1 MADIRT
7 ADALADHRSVNRSMN
22 RRGFIRLAG
31 MASVLAASPAWAIDL
46 FKIIDPEGKNKD
58 LQKAKGLLE
67 GTTSIVASA
76 TDMDYKS
83 EFAIGESLALE
94 GFKRYGEPIASD
106 AFQKYVNVIGNAV
119 ARNSIRPDIPYYF
132 VVVESP
138 LYNAFACPGGIIFV
152 SAALV
157 RNMKDEAELA
167 TVLSHEVSHVGHKHA
182 LSAIKRAKFFEGV
195 GQISAVTMKGEDGE
209 KFRSMIGGLQT
220 VLFDKGL
227 DKEMEY
233 EADLSGME
241 TAYRTG
247 YDPGAFVGVLEMLQS
262 REGTAT
268 KGGSW
273 FSTHPP
279 LSSRLAKCRERMKQY
294 PDAPSLARV
303 RTRFGKYQAMI

>member
-7 ADALADHRSVNRSMN
+7 ALASADHRPIG
-22 RRGFIRLAG
+22 RRRFIRMAG

-46 FKIIDPEGKNKD
+46 FKIIDPEGKNKN

-67 GTTSIVASA
+67 GTTSIIASS
-76 TDMDYKS
+76 TDIDYKT
-83 EFAIGESLALE
+83 EFSIGESLALE
-94 GFKRYGEPIASD
+94 GFKRYGDPVEKKD
-106 AFQKYVNVIGNAV
+106 FQKYVNVVGNAV

-157 RNMKDEAELA
+157 QNMADEAQLA
-167 TVLSHEVSHVGHKHA
+167 TVLAHEVSHVGHKHA

-195 GQISAVTMKGEDGE
+195 GKISSVTMKGENGA
-209 KFRSMIGGLQT
+209 KFRDMIGGLQS
-220 VLFDKGL
+220 VLFEKGL

-247 YDPGAFVGVLEMLQS
+247 YDPGAFVGVLEMLRS
-262 REGTAT
+262 REKTAS
-268 KGGSW
+268 KSGSW

-279 LSSRLAKCRERMKQY
+279 LSSRLTKCGERMKQY
-294 PDAPSLARV
+294 PDAGSLARV
-303 RTRFGKYQAMI
+303 RGRFDEYKAMI